1 MDQRLKQRL
10 SNWGDWLLYSANA
23 GPDKAR
29 CTSIES
35 THIPDADEVW
45 EASEIYPVPNVSD
58 AEAIEATLMQLYKDG
73 RIGVMERYCLAVRYA
88 GYAAVFRVRRLGE
101 HALEK
106 LADNAEMELYEYM
119 RKSA

>member
-1 MDQRLKQRL
+1 MDARLKQRL
-10 SNWGDWLLYSANA
+10 DNWGLWLLHNTNI

-35 THIPDADEVW
+35 KFIPEADDIW
-45 EASEIYPVPNVSD
+45 EPSNLYPTPNVSD
-58 AEAIEATLMQLYKDG
+58 AEALESTLMELYHAG

-106 LADNAEMELYEYM
+106 LADNAEVELYEFM
-119 RKSA
+119 KKSA